1 MLNNLTNF
9 FNLITGKMIKKKP
22 DGTDLIILGT
32 KDPNYLGGYKPTGI
46 TYEDFKADVSNISAE
61 ACVKRFGLDY
71 TTVGPKVSFKKPN
84 YNTGIKDV
92 IIQDALVFARGNNQG
107 IYNAQN
113 ESSYDNGVSPLD
125 TEWNSEFTDPD
136 KYGWGN
142 LGDVNTRVFDSFI
155 NALDGSIGAYIIGRE
170 LVFRH
175 TPTGRMWIIK
185 FTEWTQGGNGGGFA
199 YDRYEIFPATQFYRP
214 SLKPLIVDKVS
225 EGLII
230 KRDNNR
236 GLYNAV
242 LEDQYDGENNT
253 SPLGTEWNSVYTDDV
268 NFGWHN
274 LSQVR
279 NRKFG
284 TWRQAVDANPPAAVS
299 DNLELVMHDLSTD
312 LYWTVQFTDWGS
324 NGNNGEVGY
333 TRQLIPQD
341 CGIIF
346 NDGTYMGTVPSSS
359 TTACCPVLDD
369 NKNLIIDDNSD
380 NLVDV
385 APGEKQFIHN
395 FSGMLIVNDHY
406 DGRVETWIAGGG
418 DGVLLGYTNVGAGP
432 CTSTVIMDNS
442 INGYFWT
449 NNDNMTG
456 PFTFTV
462 IKTRQG
468 S

>member
-22 DGTDLIILGT
+22 DGSDLIILGT
-32 KDPNYLGGYKPTGI
+32 KDSNYLGGYKPTGI
-46 TYEDFKADVSNISAE
+46 TYDDFKADVNGNTDESCI
-61 ACVKRFGLDY
+61 KKFGLDY
-71 TTVGPKVSFKKPN
+71 TTVGPKVSFTKPN

-113 ESSYDNGVSPLD
+113 ESSYDNGISPLD

-136 KYGWGN
+136 NYGWGK
-142 LGDVNTRVFDSFI
+142 LGDVNTRVFSSFV
-155 NALDGSIGAYIIGRE
+155 NALDGSIGALIVGRE

-175 TPTGRMWIIK
+175 TPTGRLWLIK
-185 FTEWTQGGNGGGFA
+185 FTEWTQGGNGGGFS
-199 YDRYEIFPATQFYRP
+199 YDRYEIFPTTHFYRP
-214 SLKPLIVDKVS
+214 TQKPLIVDKIS

-236 GLYNAV
+236 GIYNAV
-242 LEDQYDGENNT
+242 LENEYDADNNL
-253 SPLGTEWNSVYTDDV
+253 SPKGTEWNSIYTDST

-284 TWRQAVDANPPAAVS
+284 TWREAVDANPPGAVS

-312 LYWTVQFTDWGS
+312 LYWTVQFTDWGA

-333 TRQLIPQD
+333 VRQLIPQD

-346 NDGTYMGTVPSSS
+346 NDGTYMASASASTPS
-359 TTACCPVLDD
+359 CCPVLDD

-385 APGEKQFIHN
+385 GSGEKHYINN

-406 DGRVETWIAGGG
+406 DGRVEMWIAGGG
-418 DGVLLGYTNVGAGP
+418 DGILISYTNVGAGP
-432 CTSTVIMDNS
+432 CTNTVFMDGPG
-442 INGYFWT
+442 NGYYWT
-449 NNDNMTG
+449 NNDNLTG